1 MSTVGTDEMCVRM
14 MLLTSG
20 KRLSTLVLLVLVGIS
35 CISTVMLSQAIEQEA
50 DSTSYVS
57 LEHIAAELDLM

>member
-1 MSTVGTDEMCVRM
+1 

-20 KRLSTLVLLVLVGIS
+20 KSLSTLVLLVLVGIK
-35 CISTVMLSQAIEQEA
+35 CISTVMLSLAIEQKA
-50 DSTSYVS
+50 GSTSYVS